1 MNGERRMLRY
11 PSLIEKWRF
20 CYMIRYAIKNI
31 VLVVGLFFSIT
42 SCTDDKLADEKT
54 GTVEEGIP
62 VSVDFSFQVE
72 KTVTQS
78 RAAQSINTEYKVNN
92 LYVFAFYGDGR
103 LDNKRLYQLSELE
116 NTEEKQDN
124 GSGKTQG
131 TIPDFRIHTGSSKTF
146 YAVANVGYSGLN
158 ASAFDAV
165 ETLEDLQVVTSDLPT
180 ITSLDRTFFLM
191 SGQLATDAGQ
201 TSFDVTS
208 TTTSIGGT
216 FLLKRTDA
224 RITFK
229 VTGQAANSNWTNFS
243 FEPRSYR
250 VVNIPRR
257 TYVFPHESDAEGEYG
272 RMTQTLSFEALEDGT
287 GFEFYLQE
295 NRQTPKKRITEEAL
309 TGENANATLFAM
321 REEWD
326 ETDEETGEK
335 IFEFAPE
342 HGTYVE
348 IKGLLSYEQEVEGST
363 QFVSADVTYTIHLG
377 NTGSADEADL
387 RANNYETLR
396 NTHYTYTVKVRG
408 VDDIIVEVKNDEKR
422 PGAEGDVVIAGG
434 EVVEL
439 DSHFDRYKFYLRKS
453 DLLATA
459 DDKVLTWAIS
469 TPFEN
474 AMRIQGNN
482 ELPHDYKWI
491 TFAINKEYGVDNDS
505 YVKYPGDD
513 IYDGYGNATPSETGT
528 YEEPHYTG
536 YTIPPANDGK
546 IALRD
551 VEQLLNFLTEEAKKS
566 SSDLFE
572 NYNGENDVVVV
583 TAFVDEYLYVA
594 DPTDPNETSTP
605 ENPTPEGL
613 LLWKKVVNGRDRMLH
628 ICRGAGQT
636 STDGNSSV
644 IRSVLSF
651 RQHPIH
657 TIYDVSQP
665 DDKLY
670 KAWGTEM
677 IMETGKLAA
686 SFNHPH
692 ADKEPYDNT
701 TDNGRI
707 NQLNFVTDVTKYWTE
722 IISTN
727 ERYGLRNED
736 GEVNHN
742 TIWHACMLRNRD
754 INGDN
759 IIQEREVRWY
769 LAAIDQLSAL
779 WIGDAS
785 INESARTYPADANGN
800 RYHIASSSYW
810 GGKDGNSTN
819 PTILWAEEGASIGDY
834 DYSNHGDGVGYNP
847 VPRELYAYRCVRNLG
862 IALGDEL
869 SVIPQNYVDFDKE
882 TMTVDLSLLGYA
894 SKRTASDNGN
904 ALPEHH
910 ERNTNN
916 RPYEKFEISTEVFS
930 RYQERKGGYW
940 VEGHWEDWQW
950 IPGHW
955 VDAYWEDVNKSWKK
969 FHDLLYPDEGSGENP
984 CPEGFRPPNQRE
996 MAIMLTIQKIKNQ
1009 LDSEG
1014 RIFIVPTSFSMNGS
1028 GNYDS
1033 GDRYGFLYN
1042 SNSTERTYILETGE
1056 KNYGGT
1062 RCVRDVVE

>member
-1 MNGERRMLRY
+1 ML
-11 PSLIEKWRF
+11 F
-20 CYMIRYAIKNI
+20 
-31 VLVVGLFFSIT
+31 LVT
-42 SCTDDKLADEKT
+42 SCTDDKLIDDGNGNIK
-54 GTVEEGIP
+54 EGIP
-62 VSVDFSFQVE
+62 VSVNFDFQVE
-72 KTVTQS
+72 KTAVQS
-78 RAAQSINTEYKVNN
+78 RAAQDINTEYKVNN

-103 LDNKRLYQLSELE
+103 LDNKRWYQLSDLE
-116 NTEEKQDN
+116 NTEEKQND
-124 GSGKTQG
+124 G
-131 TIPDFRIHTGSSKTF
+131 TGTTKGEIPNFRIHTGSGKIF
-146 YAVANVGYSGLN
+146 YAVANVGYSGLA
-158 ASAFDAV
+158 ASAFDNI
-165 ETLEDLQVVTSDLPT
+165 ETLEDLQAVTSDLESA
-180 ITSLDRTFFLM
+180 ISLDRIFFLM

-201 TSFDVTS
+201 TSFDITS
-208 TTTSIGGT
+208 NTTHIDGT

-224 RITFK
+224 RITFN
-229 VTGQAANSNWTNFS
+229 VTSEAANQRWTEFS

-250 VVNIPRR
+250 IVNIPRR
-257 TYVFPHESDAEGEYG
+257 TYILPHDEDAEGEYG
-272 RMTQTLSFEALEDGT
+272 RMTQTLNFDVQNPTGT
-287 GFEFYLQE
+287 STFDFYLQE
-295 NRQTPKKRITEEAL
+295 NRQAPKKRITEDDLKE
-309 TGENANATLFAM
+309 ENANATVFAM
-321 REEWD
+321 REEWN
-326 ETDEETGEK
+326 ETNEETGEK

-342 HGTYVE
+342 QGTYVE
-348 IKGLLSYEQEVEGST
+348 INGLLSYQDETVNPV

-377 NTGSADEADL
+377 NTGSAEDANL

-396 NTHYTYTVKVRG
+396 NTHYTYNVKVRG
-408 VDDIIVEVKNDEKR
+408 VNDIIVEVEKNDEKR

-453 DLLATA
+453 DLLATTA
-459 DDKVLTWAIS
+459 EDEVLTWAIS

-474 AMRIQGNN
+474 AMRIQENT

-513 IYDGYGNATPSETGT
+513 IYDGYGNATPSTTGT
-528 YEEPHYTG
+528 YKDPHWDG
-536 YTIPPANDGK
+536 YNIPSANQGK
-546 IALRD
+546 VALRD
-551 VEQLLNFLTEEAKKS
+551 VEQLLNFLTEEAKKTD
-566 SSDLFE
+566 SDLFGDYTYTNAQNRE
-572 NYNGENDVVVV
+572 VTMHDVVVV

-594 DPTDPNETSTP
+594 DPTNPSETSTP
-605 ENPTPEGL
+605 ENPTSEGL

-628 ICRGAGQT
+628 ICRGAGKT

-651 RQHPIH
+651 RQHPVH

-665 DDKLY
+665 DDKL
-670 KAWGTEM
+670 KTAWGTEM

-692 ADKEPYDNT
+692 ATLEGDNT
-701 TDNGRI
+701 TDNGRV
-707 NQLNFVTDVTKYWTE
+707 NQLNFVIDVTKHWTD
-722 IISTN
+722 IISTD
-727 ERYGLRNED
+727 ERYGLKHEY

-785 INESARTYPADANGN
+785 INESARTYPAEVRGD
-800 RYHIASSSYW
+800 RYHIASSTYW
-810 GGKDGNSTN
+810 VEDDGTKSSVN

-834 DYSNHGDGVGYNP
+834 TYSNSGDGVGYNP
-847 VPRELYAYRCVRNLG
+847 VPRDLYAYRCVRNLG

-869 SVIPQNYVDFDKE
+869 SVTPQNYVDFDEE

-904 ALPEHH
+904 VLPEHH

-916 RPYEKFEISTEVFS
+916 RPYEKFKISTEEYS
-930 RYQERKGGYW
+930 RYQERQDGYW
-940 VEGHWEDWQW
+940 VEGYWDWNGDRWIWIDGYWVNAHWKD
-950 IPGHW
+950 
-955 VDAYWEDVNKSWKK
+955 VDYSWKR

-984 CPEGFRPPNQRE
+984 CPDGFRPPNQRE
-996 MAIMLTIQKIKNQ
+996 MAIMLTIPTIKNQ
-1009 LDSEG
+1009 LDGEG

-1028 GNYDS
+1028 GNYSS

-1042 SNSTERTYILETGE
+1042 SNPSERTYILEKGE
-1056 KNYGGT
+1056 DKYGGT
-1062 RCVRDVVE
+1062 RCIRDIVE

>member
-1 MNGERRMLRY
+1 
-11 PSLIEKWRF
+11 
-20 CYMIRYAIKNI
+20 MIKNVIKNI
-31 VLVVGLFFSIT
+31 SLTLGMLFLVT
-42 SCTDDKLADEKT
+42 SCTDDKLIDDGNGNIK
-54 GTVEEGIP
+54 EGIP
-62 VSVDFSFQVE
+62 VSVNFDFQVE
-72 KTVTQS
+72 KTAVQS
-78 RAAQSINTEYKVNN
+78 RAAQDINTEYKVNN

-103 LDNKRLYQLSELE
+103 LDNKRWYQLSDLE
-116 NTEEKQDN
+116 NTEEKQND
-124 GSGKTQG
+124 G
-131 TIPDFRIHTGSSKTF
+131 TGTTKGEIPNFRIHTGSGKIF
-146 YAVANVGYSGLN
+146 YAVANVGYSGLA
-158 ASAFDAV
+158 ASAFDNI
-165 ETLEDLQVVTSDLPT
+165 ETLEDLQAVTSDLESA
-180 ITSLDRTFFLM
+180 ISLDRIFFLM

-201 TSFDVTS
+201 TSFDITS
-208 TTTSIGGT
+208 NTTHIDGT

-224 RITFK
+224 RITFN
-229 VTGQAANSNWTNFS
+229 VTSEAANQRWTEFS

-250 VVNIPRR
+250 IVNIPRR
-257 TYVFPHESDAEGEYG
+257 TYILPHDEDAEGEYG
-272 RMTQTLSFEALEDGT
+272 RMTQTLNFDVQNPTGT
-287 GFEFYLQE
+287 STFDFYLQE
-295 NRQTPKKRITEEAL
+295 NRQAPKKRITEDDLKE
-309 TGENANATLFAM
+309 ENANATVFAM
-321 REEWD
+321 REEWN
-326 ETDEETGEK
+326 ETNEETGEK

-342 HGTYVE
+342 QGTYVE
-348 IKGLLSYEQEVEGST
+348 INGLLSYQDETVNPV

-377 NTGSADEADL
+377 NTGSAEDANL

-396 NTHYTYTVKVRG
+396 NTHYTYNVKVRG
-408 VDDIIVEVKNDEKR
+408 VNDIIVEVEKNDEKR

-453 DLLATA
+453 DLLATTA
-459 DDKVLTWAIS
+459 EDEVLTWAIS

-474 AMRIQGNN
+474 AMRIQENT

-513 IYDGYGNATPSETGT
+513 IYDGYGNATPSTTGT
-528 YEEPHYTG
+528 YKDPHWDG
-536 YTIPPANDGK
+536 YNIPSANQGK
-546 IALRD
+546 VALRD
-551 VEQLLNFLTEEAKKS
+551 VEQLLNFLTEEAKKTD
-566 SSDLFE
+566 SDLFGDYTYTNAQNRE
-572 NYNGENDVVVV
+572 VTMHDVVVV

-594 DPTDPNETSTP
+594 DPTNPSETSTP
-605 ENPTPEGL
+605 ENPTSEGL

-628 ICRGAGQT
+628 ICRGAGKT

-651 RQHPIH
+651 RQHPVH

-665 DDKLY
+665 DDKL
-670 KAWGTEM
+670 KTAWGTEM

-692 ADKEPYDNT
+692 ATLEGDNT
-701 TDNGRI
+701 TDNGRV
-707 NQLNFVTDVTKYWTE
+707 NQLNFVIDVTKHWTD
-722 IISTN
+722 IISTD
-727 ERYGLRNED
+727 ERYGLKHEY

-785 INESARTYPADANGN
+785 INESARTYPAEVRGD
-800 RYHIASSSYW
+800 RYHIASSTYW
-810 GGKDGNSTN
+810 VEDDGTKSSVN

-834 DYSNHGDGVGYNP
+834 TYSNSGDGVGYNP
-847 VPRELYAYRCVRNLG
+847 VPRDLYAYRCVRNLG

-869 SVIPQNYVDFDKE
+869 SVTPQNYVDFDEE

-904 ALPEHH
+904 VLPEHH

-916 RPYEKFEISTEVFS
+916 RPYEKFKISTEEYS
-930 RYQERKGGYW
+930 RYQERQDGYW
-940 VEGHWEDWQW
+940 VEGYWDWNGDRWIWIDGYWVNAHWKD
-950 IPGHW
+950 
-955 VDAYWEDVNKSWKK
+955 VDYSWKR

-984 CPEGFRPPNQRE
+984 CPDGFRPPNQRE
-996 MAIMLTIQKIKNQ
+996 MAIMLTIPTIKNQ
-1009 LDSEG
+1009 LDGEG

-1028 GNYDS
+1028 GNYSS

-1042 SNSTERTYILETGE
+1042 SNPSERTYILEKGE
-1056 KNYGGT
+1056 DKYGGT
-1062 RCVRDVVE
+1062 RCIRDIVE

>member
-1 MNGERRMLRY
+1 M
-11 PSLIEKWRF
+11 
-20 CYMIRYAIKNI
+20 
-31 VLVVGLFFSIT
+31 LFFVT
-42 SCTDDKLADEKT
+42 SCADDMLVDSNNGNIK
-54 GTVEEGIP
+54 EGIP
-62 VSVDFSFQVE
+62 VSVSFNFQVE
-72 KTVTQS
+72 KTAVQS
-78 RAAQSINTEYKVNN
+78 RAAQDINTEYKVNN

-103 LDNKRLYQLSELE
+103 LDNKRWYQLSELE
-116 NTEEKQDN
+116 NTQEKQND
-124 GSGKTQG
+124 GSGTTQG
-131 TIPDFRIHTGSSKTF
+131 EIPNFKIHTGSSKTF

-158 ASAFDAV
+158 ASAFDNI
-165 ETLEDLQVVTSDLPT
+165 ETLEDLQAVTSDLESA
-180 ITSLDRTFFLM
+180 ISLDRISFLM

-208 TTTSIGGT
+208 NTTRIDGT

-224 RITFK
+224 RITFNVK
-229 VTGQAANSNWTNFS
+229 SEAAEKNWTEFA

-257 TYVFPHESDAEGEYG
+257 TYIFPHDEDAEGEYG
-272 RMTQTLSFEALEDGT
+272 RMTQTLNFDVPNPKGT
-287 GFEFYLQE
+287 STFDFYVQE
-295 NRQTPKKRITEEAL
+295 NRQTPKKRITEDDL
-309 TGENANATLFAM
+309 TEENENATVFAM
-321 REEWD
+321 REEWN
-326 ETDEETGEK
+326 ETNEETGEK

-342 HGTYVE
+342 QGTYVE
-348 IKGLLSYEQEVEGST
+348 INGLLSYQDETVNPVE
-363 QFVSADVTYTIHLG
+363 FVSADVTYTIHLG
-377 NTGSADEADL
+377 NTGSAEEASL

-396 NTHYTYTVKVRG
+396 NTHYTYNIKVRG
-408 VDDIIVEVKNDEKR
+408 VNDIIVEVEDDDEKR

-459 DDKVLTWAIS
+459 NDEVLTWAIS

-474 AMRIQGNN
+474 AMRIQGND

-491 TFAINKEYGVDNDS
+491 TFAINKEYGVDNNS

-513 IYDGYGNATPSETGT
+513 IYDGYANATPSETGT
-528 YEEPHYTG
+528 YKAPYWNG
-536 YTIPPANDGK
+536 YRDIPQANQGK
-546 IALRD
+546 VALRD
-551 VEQLLNFLTEEAKKS
+551 VEQLLNFLTQQAKEPTPGL
-566 SSDLFE
+566 DLFE
-572 NYNGENDVVVV
+572 SFDDESGQRLEDVVVV

-594 DPTDPNETSTP
+594 DPTNPNETSTP
-605 ENPTPEGL
+605 EKPSKEGL

-692 ADKEPYDNT
+692 ADKELDNT
-701 TDNGRI
+701 TDNGRV
-707 NQLNFVTDVTKYWTE
+707 NQLNFVIDVTKYWTD
-722 IISTN
+722 IIATN
-727 ERYGLRNED
+727 ERYGLKNEP

-759 IIQEREVRWY
+759 VIQEREVRWY

-785 INESARTYPADANGN
+785 INESARTYPAEVRGE
-800 RYHIASSSYW
+800 RYHIASSTYW
-810 GGKDGNSTN
+810 VEDNGTKSSVN

-834 DYSNHGDGVGYNP
+834 YYSNSGDDVGYNP
-847 VPRELYAYRCVRNLG
+847 VPRDLYAYRCVRNLG

-869 SVIPQNYVDFDKE
+869 SVTPQNYVDFDEE

-904 ALPEHH
+904 TLPDHH

-916 RPYEKFEISTEVFS
+916 RPYEEFQISTEEYS

-940 VEGHWEDWQW
+940 EDGHWNGWEW

-955 VDAYWEDVNKSWKK
+955 VDAYWEDVDYSWKK
-969 FHDLLYPDEGSGENP
+969 FHDSLYPDEGSGENP
-984 CPEGFRPPNQRE
+984 CPDGFRPPNQRE
-996 MAIMLTIQKIKNQ
+996 MAIMLTIPTIKNQ

-1014 RIFIVPTSFSMNGS
+1014 RIFIVPTSFSMNGT
-1028 GNYDS
+1028 GNYS
-1033 GDRYGFLYN
+1033 KGNRYGFLYN
-1042 SNSTERTYILETGE
+1042 SNPSERTYILETGE
-1056 KNYGGT
+1056 DKYGGT
-1062 RCVRDVVE
+1062 RCVRDVIE

>member
-1 MNGERRMLRY
+1 M
-11 PSLIEKWRF
+11 
-20 CYMIRYAIKNI
+20 
-31 VLVVGLFFSIT
+31 LFFVT
-42 SCTDDKLADEKT
+42 SCADDMLVDSNNGNIK
-54 GTVEEGIP
+54 EGIP
-62 VSVDFSFQVE
+62 VSVSFNFQVE
-72 KTVTQS
+72 KTVVQS
-78 RAAQSINTEYKVNN
+78 RAAQDINTEYKVNN

-103 LDNKRLYQLSELE
+103 LDNKRWYQLSELE
-116 NTEEKQDN
+116 NTQEKQND
-124 GSGKTQG
+124 GSGTTQG
-131 TIPDFRIHTGSSKTF
+131 EIPNFKIHTGSSKTF

-158 ASAFDAV
+158 ASAFDNI
-165 ETLEDLQVVTSDLPT
+165 ETLEDLQAVTSDLESA
-180 ITSLDRTFFLM
+180 ISLDRIFFLM

-208 TTTSIGGT
+208 NTTRIDGT

-224 RITFK
+224 RITFNVK
-229 VTGQAANSNWTNFS
+229 SEAAEKNWTEFA

-257 TYVFPHESDAEGEYG
+257 TYIFPHDEDAEGEYG
-272 RMTQTLSFEALEDGT
+272 RMTQTLNFDVPNPKGT
-287 GFEFYLQE
+287 STFDFYVQE
-295 NRQTPKKRITEEAL
+295 NRQTPKKRITEDDL
-309 TGENANATLFAM
+309 TEENENATVFAM
-321 REEWD
+321 REEWN
-326 ETDEETGEK
+326 ETNEETGEK

-342 HGTYVE
+342 QGTYVE
-348 IKGLLSYEQEVEGST
+348 INGLLSYQDETVNPVE
-363 QFVSADVTYTIHLG
+363 FVSADVTYTIHLG
-377 NTGSADEADL
+377 NTGSAEEASL

-396 NTHYTYTVKVRG
+396 NTHYTYNIKVRG
-408 VDDIIVEVKNDEKR
+408 VNDIIVEVEDDDEKR

-434 EVVEL
+434 EVIEL

-453 DLLATA
+453 DLEAITG
-459 DDKVLTWAIS
+459 DEVLTWAIS

-474 AMRIQGNN
+474 AMRIQESN

-491 TFAINKEYGVDNDS
+491 TFAINKEYGVDKDS

-513 IYDGYGNATPSETGT
+513 IYDGYANATPSETGT
-528 YEEPHYTG
+528 YKEPHWNG
-536 YTIPPANDGK
+536 YRIPQANQGK
-546 IALRD
+546 VALRD
-551 VEQLLNFLTEEAKKS
+551 VEQLLNFLTEEAKKTDS
-566 SSDLFE
+566 YLFE
-572 NYNGENDVVVV
+572 SFHDSESRQYLNDVVVV

-594 DPTDPNETSTP
+594 DPTNPNETSTP
-605 ENPTPEGL
+605 ENTTNEGL

-692 ADKEPYDNT
+692 ADKERYDNT
-701 TDNGRI
+701 TDNGRV
-707 NQLNFVTDVTKYWTE
+707 NQLNFVIDVTKYWTD
-722 IISTN
+722 IIATN
-727 ERYGLRNED
+727 ERYGLKNEP

-759 IIQEREVRWY
+759 VIQEREVRWY

-785 INESARTYPADANGN
+785 INESARTYPAEVRGE
-800 RYHIASSSYW
+800 RYHIASSTYW
-810 GGKDGNSTN
+810 VEDNGTKSSVN

-834 DYSNHGDGVGYNP
+834 YYSNSGDGVGYNP
-847 VPRELYAYRCVRNLG
+847 VPRDLYAYRCVRNLG

-869 SVIPQNYVDFDKE
+869 SVTPQNYVDFDEE

-904 ALPEHH
+904 TLPDHH

-916 RPYEKFEISTEVFS
+916 RPYEEFQISTEEYS

-940 VEGHWEDWQW
+940 EDGHWNGWEW

-955 VDAYWEDVNKSWKK
+955 VDAYWEDVDYSWKK
-969 FHDLLYPDEGSGENP
+969 FHDSLYPDEGSGENP
-984 CPEGFRPPNQRE
+984 CPDGFRPPNQRE
-996 MAIMLTIQKIKNQ
+996 MAIMLTIPTIKNQ

-1014 RIFIVPTSFSMNGS
+1014 RIFIVPTSFSMNGT
-1028 GNYDS
+1028 GNYS
-1033 GDRYGFLYN
+1033 KGNRYGFLYN
-1042 SNSTERTYILETGE
+1042 SNPSERTYILETGE
-1056 KNYGGT
+1056 GKYGGT
-1062 RCVRDVVE
+1062 RCVRDVIE